1 MKPKIRIKN
10 IFKHFKKICTHKYWV
25 FHYCKKAGIP
35 IQGVLHDLSKF
46 SPTEFWESTRYYQG
60 TSSPIDACKKE
71 NGWSEAWMHHKG
83 RNKHHY
89 EFWLDNFDYG
99 GTPIEM
105 PMKYKKEMLCDYLG
119 AGNAYYGK
127 DFSYQKELD
136 WWKNK
141 ESKPLA
147 MHPNDKAFIDKYINL
162 LCTNK
167 EDDVFNLIRKER

>member
-1 MKPKIRIKN
+1 MK
-10 IFKHFKKICTHKYWV
+10 
-25 FHYCKKAGIP
+25 
-35 IQGVLHDLSKF
+35 
-46 SPTEFWESTRYYQG
+46 
-60 TSSPIDACKKE
+60 SSFRLP
-71 NGWSEAWMHHKG
+71 KG

-89 EFWLDNFDYG
+89 EFWQDNFDNG

-141 ESKPLA
+141 KSKPLA
-147 MHPNDKAFIDKYINL
+147 MHPNDKAFIDKHINL

-167 EDDVFNLIRKER
+167 EDNVFNLIRKER